1 MKRLAGREG
10 KGVSS
15 WPCSGRNG
23 FEKAKDCWIRGISVE
38 SPEKAG
44 EFLEEPLF
52 CFSPPKEIKAQRE
65 RHIVWE

>member
-15 WPCSGRNG
+15 WLCSSRNG
-23 FEKAKDCWIRGISVE
+23 SGKAKDCWIRGISVE

-44 EFLEEPLF
+44 EFLEVPSS
-52 CFSPPKEIKAQRE
+52 CFSPSKEIKAQ
-65 RHIVWE
+65 W